1 MIKSFSYK
9 LRSAIFIFTIV
20 ATIVAN
26 KVIVINSIDVQL
38 EDAKIINIAG
48 RQRMLSQQI
57 TKELYAEKINK
68 ATTIEERLAP
78 LLKEFKSNHQFL
90 RFENTRF
97 AENIIIT
104 DLFRTLEPFY
114 ESIIKIANN
123 TNKISPTVGETKFET
138 IESNFLETMNTIVLE
153 YAKSSKKELENTK
166 EKGIILSILSILI
179 LLGQF
184 VFIIIP
190 LLRSLKKKNEILN
203 QKNQKL
209 SDFTNIT
216 SHNLRAPIGNLKS
229 LLSFYGTATD
239 EEDRAEIIDK
249 LNTVVSSIDTTMNTL
264 IESIKVRNVKTTKKE
279 PVLFSK
285 TLAKTK
291 DDMHLDI
298 TKANAKITADFSA
311 IDLVQ
316 YNKLYLES
324 IFFNLISN
332 AIKYKSPERPVEI
345 NITSQK
351 LANKTVLTF
360 SDNGLGIDLKRHGSK
375 LFGLS
380 KTFHKHPDAKGIGLY
395 MTKEQIESQNGTITA
410 KSTVD
415 VGTDFIITI

>member
-1 MIKSFSYK
+1 MIKPLSYK
-9 LRSAIFIFTIV
+9 LRSAIFIFSIII
-20 ATIVAN
+20 TIVAN
-26 KVIVINSIDVQL
+26 KLIVMNSIDEQL

-68 ATTIEERLAP
+68 VATAKERLAP
-78 LLKEFKSNHQFL
+78 LLKEFKSNHQYL

-97 AENIIIT
+97 IDVVVIKKSYRELQPYYEIIVDTEYNANQIT
-104 DLFRTLEPFY
+104 P
-114 ESIIKIANN
+114 
-123 TNKISPTVGETKFET
+123 T
-138 IESNFLETMNTIVLE
+138 IEVARFSKIEFSFLQLMNTIVFE
-153 YAKSSKKELENTK
+153 YAKASENELRRTK
-166 EKGIILSILSILI
+166 EKVFLLSILSILI

-184 VFIIIP
+184 IFIIIP
-190 LLRSLKKKNEILN
+190 LLRSLKNKNEILN
-203 QKNQKL
+203 HKNQKL

-216 SHNLRAPIGNLKS
+216 SHNLRGPIGNLKS

-239 EEDRAEIIDK
+239 DEDRSEIIDK

-264 IESIKVRNVKTTKKE
+264 IESIKVRNIKTTKKE

-316 YNKLYLES
+316 YNKVYLES

-332 AIKYKSPERPVEI
+332 AIKYKSPERTVEI
-345 NITSQK
+345 NITSEK
-351 LANKTVLTF
+351 VANKTVLTF

-375 LFGLS
+375 LFGLN

-395 MTKEQIESQNGTITA
+395 MTKEQIESLNGTITA
-410 KSTVD
+410 KSTIN